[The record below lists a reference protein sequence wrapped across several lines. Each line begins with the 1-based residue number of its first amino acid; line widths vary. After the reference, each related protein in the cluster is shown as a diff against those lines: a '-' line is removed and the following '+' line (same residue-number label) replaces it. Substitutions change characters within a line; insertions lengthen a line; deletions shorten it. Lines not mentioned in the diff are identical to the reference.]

1 MRSPVLTRSGKS
13 PARAA
18 AAPLRNRAAPSAAKT
33 AASAAK
39 TAASAAIFS
48 DDEDEDAGFQED
60 FEETPIM
67 VGVVTMIG

>member
-1 MRSPVLTRSGKS
+1 MRSPVATRSGKS

-18 AAPLRNRAAPSAAKT
+18 AAAPVSKRADPAAAK
-33 AASAAK
+33 K
-39 TAASAAIFS
+39 AASAAIFS
-48 DDEDEDAGFQED
+48 EDEDEDDAFQED